1 MSKKRKEN
9 VQKPSRGAAS
19 WFNGFTAASPTPLF
33 GIDTRSLA
41 LFRIAIALLILVD
54 LWTRA
59 TDLTTFYT
67 NSGVMPSDL
76 VQSFYRNTKVFW
88 YNPHI
93 YINTFW
99 WQAGLFSIAAFFAFL
114 MLIGYRTRWVAFVS
128 WFLLLSLHNRNPMV
142 LQSGDTLLRMLLFWG
157 MFLPMGAQF
166 SVDRA
171 LDPTDRKPPPV
182 VNNVISA
189 ALLLQMLF
197 LYIFT
202 AALKSG
208 ATWENGNALYYALNI
223 DAWTRP
229 LGTWMLNFPEWNVFA
244 TRATMV
250 LEWCGPFL
258 PFIPL
263 FTAQFRT
270 LTVLIFCSFHIGIAV
285 MMDVGLFSFI
295 SMAGW
300 LVYLPGPLWSFLE
313 KHLGRWGEGLAM
325 YYDGDCGFCKK
336 GVLLGKMFLILPRA
350 QVAPAHTRR
359 EINDLMQ
366 EKNSWVVVADDE
378 TFIEFDAVV
387 AVLSASILTRW
398 LTPLLR
404 LGPVHGLGTR
414 AYRTVANNRR
424 FFSKFTRPLTYR
436 KQSWKTYGVFQVFAL
451 VCLVYVFAWNI
462 RSVNFNEH
470 KSWFPRKYNDFGYFF
485 RLDQYWAMFAPDPTR
500 VDGWFVIP
508 GTLENGKE
516 IDLYKNG
523 AEVSYEKPDV
533 VCYQHANMRW
543 RKYMMNLKI
552 LKNADHREPFAKHLC
567 ERWNKA
573 HPDQPIRM
581 LRVIFVREDT
591 PNPKETQQQY
601 PRKIYLKNHTC
612 DN

>member
-1 MSKKRKEN
+1 MSKKRNEN
-9 VQKPSRGAAS
+9 VQQTSPGGKRWFDFLTDAA
-19 WFNGFTAASPTPLF
+19 PTPLF
-33 GIDTRSLA
+33 GIETRSLA
-41 LFRIAIALLILVD
+41 LFRIAIALLLLVD
-54 LWTRA
+54 LGTRA

-67 NSGVMPSDL
+67 DAGVLPSAL
-76 VQSFYRNTKVFW
+76 ARSFYAGTKVFW

-93 YINTFW
+93 YVNTAW
-99 WQAGLFSIAAFFAFL
+99 WQAGWFVVAAFFAVL
-114 MLIGYRTRWVAFVS
+114 LLIGYRTRWVAFAG

-157 MFLPMGAQF
+157 MFLPMGAKY

-171 LDPTDRKPPPV
+171 LDPTDRPSPRV
-182 VNNVISA
+182 VNNVISL
-189 ALLLQMLF
+189 ALLVQMTF
-197 LYIFT
+197 LYYFT
-202 AALKSG
+202 AELKSG
-208 ATWENGNALYYALNI
+208 ATWRNGNALYYALNI

-229 LGTWMLNFPEWNVFA
+229 LGTWMLNFPEWNAFA
-244 TRATMV
+244 THATMV
-250 LEWCGPFL
+250 LEYVGPFL

-270 LTVLIFCSFHIGIAV
+270 LMVFVFCSFHIGIAL
-285 MMDVGLFSFI
+285 MMDVGLFSYI

-300 LVYLPGPLWSFLE
+300 LVYLPSPFWTFLE
-313 KHLGRWGEGLAM
+313 QRLGRWGEGLAM

-336 GVLLGKMFLILPRA
+336 GVLLGQTFLILPRA

-359 EINDLMQ
+359 DVNDLMQ
-366 EKNSWVVVADDE
+366 EKNSWVVVADDQMLV
-378 TFIEFDAVV
+378 EFDAVI
-387 AVLSASILTRW
+387 AVLSASILTVW

-404 LGPVHGLGTR
+404 LGPIHGLGTR

-436 KQSWKTYGVFQVFAL
+436 KQTWKTYAVFQVFAL
-451 VCLVYVFAWNI
+451 VCLVYVWAWNV
-462 RSVNFNEH
+462 RSVNFNEN
-470 KSWFPRKYNDFGYFF
+470 KSWFPRSYNSFGYFF

-508 GTLENGKE
+508 ATLENGQE

-523 AEVSYEKPDV
+523 AEVSYDKPEV

-552 LKNADHREPFAKHLC
+552 LKNADHRDPFAKHLC
-567 ERWNKA
+567 DRWNTA
-573 HPDQPIRM
+573 HPDQTIRM
-581 LRVIFVREDT
+581 LRVIFMREDT

-601 PRKIYLKNHTC
+601 PRKVYLKNHTC